1 MSFKN
6 TATKV
11 GAARPRVTG
20 LSLLLVMS
28 FLLMSRPVYAESNA
42 DSNAESATRAS
53 IQSDIQPEELATLVN
68 NRVANEG
75 RTGTMHF
82 VLTNKRGHQRKRT
95 AQIFHADSDDQT
107 NVAIYFTAPSAIEDT
122 AFLSLDRTQTDLDE
136 NWLFLPATER
146 VRRLP
151 ASERG
156 DYFMGTDLTYGD
168 IKDNFKFPAEDWSF
182 GACAD
187 SERLKT
193 EQPCLTGEAVSEKVA
208 AELGYS
214 RFVASIDP
222 ETWFPSVVRYFD
234 VRDRELKQV
243 EVERQDLIGGAW
255 TAMAFTLTNLQ
266 TKHSTEV
273 SFTNM
278 EYRPDLPPIV
288 FATDSL
294 EFGVPELTKLATHD
308 D

>member
-1 MSFKN
+1 MTLRNSASN
-6 TATKV
+6 E
-11 GAARPRVTG
+11 GSRQQRVTLLALF
-20 LSLLLVMS
+20 LSMS
-28 FLLMSRPVYAESNA
+28 FLLMSRPVCAEADA
-42 DSNAESATRAS
+42 DSEAGAF
-53 IQSDIQPEELATLVN
+53 IQPEELATLVN

-82 VLTNKRGHQRKRT
+82 ILTNKRGHQRKRT
-95 AQIFHADSDDQT
+95 AQIFHADADDQT

-122 AFLSLDRTQTDLDE
+122 AFLSLDRTQTDRDE

-182 GACAD
+182 GACTD
-187 SERLKT
+187 SQRLKPDL
-193 EQPCLTGEAVSEKVA
+193 PCLTGQAVSEKVA
-208 AELGYS
+208 AELGYR
-214 RFVASIDP
+214 RFIASIDP
-222 ETWFPSVVRYFD
+222 KTWFPSVVRYFD
-234 VRDRELKQV
+234 ERDRELKQV

-294 EFGVPELTKLATHD
+294 EFGVPELTKLTPHED
-308 D
+308 

>member
-1 MSFKN
+1 MTLRNFASN
-6 TATKV
+6 EGSRQQRATLL
-11 GAARPRVTG
+11 ALF
-20 LSLLLVMS
+20 LSMS
-28 FLLMSRPVYAESNA
+28 FLLMSRPVCAEADA
-42 DSNAESATRAS
+42 DSEAGAF
-53 IQSDIQPEELATLVN
+53 IQPEELATLVN

-82 VLTNKRGHQRKRT
+82 ILTNKRGHQRKRT
-95 AQIFHADSDDQT
+95 AQIFHADADDQT

-122 AFLSLDRTQTDLDE
+122 AFLSLDRTQTDRDE

-182 GACAD
+182 GACTD
-187 SERLKT
+187 SQRLKPDL
-193 EQPCLTGEAVSEKVA
+193 PCLTGQVVSEKVA
-208 AELGYS
+208 AELGYR
-214 RFVASIDP
+214 RFIASIDP
-222 ETWFPSVVRYFD
+222 KTWFPSVVRYFD
-234 VRDRELKQV
+234 ERDRELKQV

-294 EFGVPELTKLATHD
+294 EFGVPELTKLTPHED
-308 D
+308 